1 MTAELGFGVSI
12 NASTDLDP
20 AAEARHAE
28 ELGFDMVTVTDHLAG
43 SRPTF
48 ETWTLLT
55 WMAGATERIGL
66 GTDVLG
72 LPYRHPAVTA
82 KMGESLDR
90 LSGGRLTLGLGGGGS
105 NQEFA
110 AFGLPLRSRREKID
124 GLEEGLRVIRG
135 LWEQDVVSLEGDHY
149 ALREATI
156 APRPDRR
163 IPIWLGTYGPR
174 GLGLAARYGDGW
186 IPSLPYLPPDRFIE
200 RRDMLRKKAEE
211 AGRDPDELTYAY
223 NMGVRVDDRAQK
235 RDRVVS
241 GGPDEVVEILTGF
254 ARMGVS
260 FFNLWPAGD
269 PPEQRE
275 RLAKEIVPALR
286 EALA

>member
-1 MTAELGFGVSI
+1 VSPSLGFGVSI
-12 NASTDLDP
+12 NASSDLDP

-28 ELGFDMVTVTDHLAG
+28 ELGFDMVTVSDHLAG
-43 SRPTF
+43 ARPTF
-48 ETWTLLT
+48 ETWTVLT
-55 WMAGATERIGL
+55 WMAAATERIGL

-82 KMGESLDR
+82 KMAESLDR

-110 AFGLPLRSRREKID
+110 AFGLPERSAREKID
-124 GLEEGLRVIRG
+124 ALEEGLRVIRG
-135 LWEQDVVSLEGDHY
+135 LWGEEAASLDGGHY
-149 ALREATI
+149 TLREATI

-174 GLGLAARYGDGW
+174 GLGLIARYGDGW
-186 IPSLPYLPPDRFIE
+186 IPSLPYCPPERFTDLRDVL
-200 RRDMLRKKAEE
+200 RRKTEE

-223 NMGVRVDDRAQK
+223 NMGVRVDERAQK
-235 RDRVVS
+235 RDRVVI
-241 GGPDEVVEILTGF
+241 GGPDEVVDTLTGF
-254 ARMGVS
+254 ARIGVT

-275 RLAKEIVPALR
+275 RLVKEVVSALR
-286 EALA
+286 EAAP

>member
-1 MTAELGFGVSI
+1 VSPSPGFGISI

-28 ELGFDMVTVTDHLAG
+28 DLGFDMVTVTDHLAG

-55 WMAGATERIGL
+55 WMAAATERIGL

-82 KMGESLDR
+82 KMAESLDR

-110 AFGLPLRSRREKID
+110 AFGLPGRSRREKID
-124 GLEEGLRVIRG
+124 ALEEGLRVIRS
-135 LWEQDVVSLEGDHY
+135 LWGEESASLEGQHY

-174 GLGLAARYGDGW
+174 GLGLVARYGDGW
-186 IPSLPYLPPDRFIE
+186 IPSLPYCPPERFVE
-200 RRDMLRKKAEE
+200 LRDVLRRKAEE
-211 AGRDPDELTYAY
+211 AGRGPDELTYAY
-223 NMGVRVDDRAQK
+223 NMGVRVDEQAQK
-235 RDRVVS
+235 RDRVVI
-241 GGPDEVVEILTGF
+241 GGADEIVETLTGF
-254 ARMGVS
+254 IRMGVT
-260 FFNLWPAGD
+260 FLNLWPAGD

-286 EALA
+286 KAVA

>member
-1 MTAELGFGVSI
+1 VTSPLGFGVSI
-12 NASTDLDP
+12 NASTEVDSV
-20 AAEARHAE
+20 AEARHAE

-43 SRPTF
+43 NRPTF

-55 WMAGATERIGL
+55 WMAAATERIGL

-82 KMGESLDR
+82 KMAESLDR
-90 LSGGRLTLGLGGGGS
+90 LAGGRLTLGLGGGGS

-124 GLEEGLRVIRG
+124 ALEEGLRVIRG
-135 LWEQDVVSLEGDHY
+135 LWEQEAVTVEGDHY
-149 ALREATI
+149 SLQEANI

-174 GLGLAARYGDGW
+174 GLGLVARHGDGW
-186 IPSLPYLPPDRFIE
+186 IPSLPYCPPDRFTE
-200 RRDMLRKKAEE
+200 LREVLRRKAEE

-223 NMGVRVDDRAQK
+223 NMGVRVDERAQQ
-235 RDRVVS
+235 RDRVVI
-241 GGPDEVVEILTGF
+241 GGPDEVVDTLAGF
-254 ARMGVS
+254 ARMGVT
-260 FFNLWPAGD
+260 FLNLWPAGD

-275 RLAKEIVPALR
+275 RLAKEIVPALL
-286 EALA
+286 EAA